1 MRKISAQY
9 IFTSA
14 GKPLRRGVVTVG
26 DDNTVLSVGDTGGDL
41 DEKAGIEFYNGI
53 IIPGLVNCHTHLE
66 LSHMRGSIPARR
78 GLTRFIAAIREGR
91 EAGITD
97 IIRAAQLADREMYSE
112 GIAVCGD
119 ISNNAL
125 TIRTK
130 SDSPISYV
138 TFIEVFGIN
147 PLAARAR
154 MRDAAKV
161 EAAAIDAGL
170 RNHITPHAVYSMSP
184 SLFELIKA
192 KITGTSITSLHFLES
207 ASERRMTGR
216 HIETALELAGKTS
229 HLILVHNTVIKK
241 DELTALAAADNIWYC
256 LCPSSNMRISGKMP
270 PLKLIHQASD
280 QIVVGTDSL
289 ASADHL
295 SILGELRLLHEAA
308 PDLALDEIIRW
319 GTINGARA
327 LKMEDTAG
335 SIEPG
340 KKPGLLLIETADLTS
355 LRLLPG
361 SRVHR
366 LL

>member
-1 MRKISAQY
+1 MRKVSAQY
-9 IFTSA
+9 VFTSA
-14 GKPLRRGVVTVG
+14 GKPLRRGVVTV
-26 DDNTVLSVGDTGGDL
+26 DSDNTIHSVEDTGGDL
-41 DEKAGIEFYNGI
+41 DEKADIEFYNGI
-53 IIPGLVNCHTHLE
+53 IIPGLVNCHAHLE
-66 LSHMRGSIPARR
+66 LSHMRGVIPAGR
-78 GLTRFIAAIREGR
+78 GLTRFIDAIKVGR
-91 EAGITD
+91 EAGTTD

-112 GIAVCGD
+112 GITICGD

-125 TIRTK
+125 TVRTK
-130 SDSPISYV
+130 SDSLISYV
-138 TFIEVFGIN
+138 TFTEVFGIN
-147 PLAARAR
+147 PLAARRR
-154 MRDAAKV
+154 MTEAEKV
-161 EAAAIDAGL
+161 EAAVKAAGL
-170 RNHITPHAVYSMSP
+170 RSYITPHAVYSMSS
-184 SLFELIKA
+184 SLYELIKE
-192 KITGTSITSLHFLES
+192 KISGSSVTSLHFLES
-207 ASERRMTGR
+207 ASERKMTGR

-229 HLILVHNTVIKK
+229 HLILVHNTVIREN
-241 DELTALAAADNIWYC
+241 ELNALAVADNIWYC
-256 LCPSSNMRISGKMP
+256 LCPSSNMRISGIMP
-270 PLKLIHQASD
+270 PVKLIRQASD
-280 QIVVGTDSL
+280 RIVVGTDSL

-340 KKPGLLLIETADLTS
+340 KKPGLMLIETLDLPA